1 MKRLFMV
8 YTLTLADGRHIRV
21 HANNRVEAFDKM
33 QFFYPLEVEGY
44 SFRDVESHYAGQEV
58 R

>member
-8 YTLTLADGRHIRV
+8 YTLTLKDGRQIAV

-33 QFFYPLEVEGY
+33 EFSYPLEVEGY
-44 SFRDVESHYAGQEV
+44 SFRDVESHYAGTEV